1 MDQVEKIVSTGWRDG
16 SSIACVSGMPV
27 EDMGAGN
34 FRLKPGRSIDDERR
48 SAVIGLQKSLSAVTP
63 AATAFM
69 IHDGLVLGNGF
80 VVSTADGLVR
90 ESRYLVKNLERR
102 VELSLRDET
111 VVLDDSIAWIIAG
124 NASSKSNYWHWFAQ
138 ILPAILHSRDLGK
151 SLGRTR
157 FGVITE
163 SLKEWQIESLLVLG
177 INRDSIVEIN
187 QFQHARAA
195 TLFYSS
201 FLSGV
206 SVFADNIYRREI
218 RRIFIDWAGQ
228 NNAAPGKIVV
238 SRRDTNKRPLM
249 NEDLLHAELALSGFK
264 VMTGG
269 SLTLREQIQ
278 AFQGASVVIAPHGAG
293 STNVLFGRKGALYIE
308 LGQLSYPNAG
318 PLSLCK
324 SSEMLAWIDL
334 FEDDGKGQS
343 TGGWKASIE
352 LVRDT
357 VAIAMHDL
365 VSEL

>member
-1 MDQVEKIVSTGWRDG
+1 
-16 SSIACVSGMPV
+16 
-27 EDMGAGN
+27 
-34 FRLKPGRSIDDERR
+34 
-48 SAVIGLQKSLSAVTP
+48 
-63 AATAFM
+63 M

-80 VVSTADGLVR
+80 IVSTADGLVR

-111 VVLDDSIAWIIAG
+111 VVLDDSTAWIIAG

-151 SLGRTR
+151 SLGWTR

-163 SLKEWQIESLLVLG
+163 PLKEWQIESLLVLG
-177 INRDSIVEIN
+177 INRDFIVEIK

-218 RRIFIDWAGQ
+218 RRIFTNWAGQ

-249 NEDLLHAELALSGFK
+249 NEDLLHAELALSGFE
-264 VMTGG
+264 GDDRRP
-269 SLTLREQIQ
+269 TLREQIQ

-308 LGQLSYPNAG
+308 LGQLSYPNAQ

-343 TGGWKASIE
+343 TGGAEVRIE
-352 LVRDT
+352 VVRDT
-357 VAIAMHDL
+357 VAVAMHDL